1 MSDFRI
7 YGESVPDLVPD
18 NEGSPKLLR
27 ESRRLAASAGAAWIG
42 QAWGLFTRRWGVWVG
57 MSFVMLLITTVVS
70 MLPLVGFLSNFLTLF
85 FAGGMMLAAA
95 ALAEND
101 DLEFVYLFGGFQH
114 KFKELFILT
123 LLYFLVLLLVVFVFV
138 VVMYLTGTNISDWDS
153 EQPSVAAMAMYG
165 WIILAGFAVLVPV
178 SMMMWFATVLT
189 VLDDVTP
196 WQAMKMSFQ
205 GCVRN
210 ILPFIV
216 YGLVWLGLSLV
227 IGLLAMGLV
236 MLFDWVWLPLV
247 VMSALMVLVVTPW
260 TMLTVYTSYRAVWTE
275 PKL

>member
-1 MSDFRI
+1 
-7 YGESVPDLVPD
+7 
-18 NEGSPKLLR
+18 
-27 ESRRLAASAGAAWIG
+27 
-42 QAWGLFTRRWGVWVG
+42 
-57 MSFVMLLITTVVS
+57 
-70 MLPLVGFLSNFLTLF
+70 
-85 FAGGMMLAAA
+85 MMLAAA

-114 KFKELFILT
+114 KFKELLILT
-123 LLYFLVLLLVVFVFV
+123 LLYFLILLLVVFVFV
-138 VVMYLTGTNISDWDS
+138 ALMFLSGTNTSDWDL
-153 EQPSVAAMAMYG
+153 EQPTAAAMGLYG
-165 WIILAGFAVLVPV
+165 WIILAGVAVLVPV

-189 VLDDVTP
+189 VLDDVAP

-247 VMSALMVLVVTPW
+247 VMSALMILVVTPW

-275 PKL
+275 PPL